1 MKINKKVITLL
12 EEGFSINT
20 LRNMSDN
27 NINYLYSKLLS
38 EQVST
43 STTNRGGSISTRDPK
58 KALELSKMGAPN
70 VRLEKKEMGE
80 AKKSKS
86 NPWAICTAQ
95 LKKEFGT
102 SERSEWT
109 KTQMKKY
116 ERCVMDIKG
125 QPKKDIKEANIIDS
139 FIEDQMS
146 KMVESHLNPQIT
158 KSALLRH
165 LREYDT
171 PTTKPVVKPAKPTTK
186 PTRRDNP
193 FINPNPKVNPDPKAN
208 TETKPVVKPAKP
220 TTKPTR
226 RDNPFI
232 NPDPKVNPPAKA
244 ISPEKA
250 KNAII
255 DNIMQ
260 LLNFEN

>member
-27 NINYLYSKLLS
+27 SINYLYSKLLG
-38 EQVST
+38 EQEYT
-43 STTNRGGSISTRDPK
+43 SNSGGSISTRDPK

-80 AKKSKS
+80 AKKKPQSK
-86 NPWAICTAQ
+86 NPFAICTAQ

-125 QPKKDIKEANIIDS
+125 QPKKDMKEANMIDS
-139 FIEDQMS
+139 FIENQMS

-165 LREYDT
+165 LREQDA
-171 PTTKPVVKPAKPTTK
+171 PTIKPVVKPAKPTTK

-208 TETKPVVKPAKP
+208 TETKPIVKPAKP

-232 NPDPKVNPPAKA
+232 NPNPKVNPDPKA

>member
-1 MKINKKVITLL
+1 MRINKKVISLL
-12 EEGFSINT
+12 EGGFSMQT
-20 LRNMSDN
+20 LRGLSDN
-27 NINYLYSKLLS
+27 NINYLYTKLMK
-38 EQVST
+38 EQ
-43 STTNRGGSISTRDPK
+43 TTQTKGSISTKNEPK
-58 KALELSKMGAPN
+58 AKQLVAQGYN

-80 AKKSKS
+80 AKKKS
-86 NPWAICTAQ
+86 QPKNPFAICTAQ

-109 KTQMKKY
+109 KPQLKKY
-116 ERCVMDIKG
+116 ERCVMDVKKG
-125 QPKKDIKEANIIDS
+125 IKEGVNPIDV
-139 FIEDQMS
+139 FIENEMDRMIESYS
-146 KMVESHLNPQIT
+146 KPKVT

-165 LREYDT
+165 LREQPA
-171 PTTKPVVKPAKPTTK
+171 PTIKPVVKPAKPDTK

-232 NPDPKVNPPAKA
+232 NPNPKVNPDPKA

-255 DNIMQ
+255 NNIMQ

>member
-12 EEGFSINT
+12 EGGFSMQT
-20 LRNMSDN
+20 LRGMSEN
-27 NINYLYSKLLS
+27 NINYLYTKIMK
-38 EQVST
+38 EQ
-43 STTNRGGSISTRDPK
+43 TTQTKGSFVTKNEPK
-58 KALELSKMGAPN
+58 AKQLVAQGYN

-80 AKKSKS
+80 AKKKS
-86 NPWAICTAQ
+86 QPKNPFAICTAQ

-109 KTQMKKY
+109 KPQLKKY
-116 ERCVMDIKG
+116 ERCVMDVKKG
-125 QPKKDIKEANIIDS
+125 IKEGINPIDV
-139 FIEDQMS
+139 FIENEMDRMIESYS
-146 KMVESHLNPQIT
+146 KPKVT

-165 LREYDT
+165 LREQPA
-171 PTTKPVVKPAKPTTK
+171 PTIKPVVKPAKPTTK

-193 FINPNPKVNPDPKAN
+193 FVNPNPKVNPDPKAN

-226 RDNPFI
+226 RDNPFV
-232 NPDPKVNPPAKA
+232 NPNPKVNTPAKA

-255 DNIMQ
+255 NNIMQ

>member
-1 MKINKKVITLL
+1 M
-12 EEGFSINT
+12 NT

-27 NINYLYSKLLS
+27 NINYLYGKLLG
-38 EQVST
+38 EQ
-43 STTNRGGSISTRDPK
+43 TTPTKGSISTKNEPK
-58 KALELSKMGAPN
+58 AMQLAAKGYN
-70 VRLEKKEMGE
+70 VRLEKREMGE

-102 SERSEWT
+102 SERSEWS

-125 QPKKDIKEANIIDS
+125 QSKKSMKEANIIDS
-139 FIEDQMS
+139 FIEDQLS
-146 KMVESHLNPQIT
+146 KMVESHLNPKIT
-158 KSALLRH
+158 KKDLLIH
-165 LREYDT
+165 LREQDA

-232 NPDPKVNPPAKA
+232 NPNPKVNPPAKA

-255 DNIMQ
+255 NNIMQ